1 MRRIHYSALFA
12 LIALSATTLFN
23 SCCSDKDDSTV
34 KDNPVVEVTS
44 ISITDA
50 EGTVLSEIDM
60 YQDSTFQFKVDV
72 QPANA
77 TDKSVT
83 YSSDNENVAA
93 ITPSGLITAGA
104 IGTANITVAT
114 KEKKISTS
122 LLVRVVLSE
131 INIYQDST
139 FQLKV
144 DVRLTDAIDKNV
156 TYSSDN
162 EDVASVNSTGMITAS
177 NIGTANITVATDD
190 GNFSANILVHVL
202 GNYARITRSLTDEG
216 RAAQAVDLG
225 LPSGTLWAD
234 RNIGA
239 SSESELGQWFY
250 WGDVFQPE
258 DSVFTEDHYKT
269 LPAYKANADI
279 AHTRFDMATL
289 LWGGEWQ
296 LPTKAQI
303 QELINECTFIPE
315 NGGYRATSNSDPSK
329 SIFLPFTANCD
340 YRGWVRG
347 YNNYGWGCYWSSTPE
362 ANNKA
367 DYFYFNEYDVI
378 SLNAGYAPTGRFAG
392 LSVRPVQVPPSE

>member
-34 KDNPVVEVTS
+34 KDNPVVEVS
-44 ISITDA
+44 SVSITDA

-77 TDKSVT
+77 TDKSLT
-83 YSSDNENVAA
+83 YTSDKEEVATVSS
-93 ITPSGLITAGA
+93 SGVITAGA
-104 IGTANITVAT
+104 IGTANIKVAT
-114 KEKKISTS
+114 KDGKISAS
-122 LLVRVVLSE
+122 LLVRVH
-131 INIYQDST
+131 D
-139 FQLKV
+139 
-144 DVRLTDAIDKNV
+144 
-156 TYSSDN
+156 
-162 EDVASVNSTGMITAS
+162 
-177 NIGTANITVATDD
+177 
-190 GNFSANILVHVL
+190 
-202 GNYARITRSLTDEG
+202 NYARITRSLTDEG

-258 DSVFTEDHYKT
+258 DSVFTEDKYKT

-289 LWGGEWQ
+289 RWGGEWQ

-303 QELINECTFIPE
+303 QELINGCTFIPE
-315 NGGYRATSNSDPSK
+315 DGGYRATSNSDPTK

-340 YRGWVRG
+340 NRGWVRG
-347 YNNYGWGCYWSSTPE
+347 YNTHDWGCYWSSTPE
-362 ANNKA
+362 TNNKA
-367 DYFYFNEYDVI
+367 DYFYFNQFDVI
-378 SLNAGYAPTGRFAG
+378 SLNAGYAPTDRFAG

>member
-12 LIALSATTLFN
+12 LIALSTTTLFN
-23 SCCSDKDDSTV
+23 SCCNDKDDSTV

-44 ISITDA
+44 VSITDA

-83 YSSDNENVAA
+83 YSSDNESVAA

-114 KEKKISTS
+114 KDKKISTS

-144 DVRLTDAIDKNV
+144 DVQLTDAIDKNV

-162 EDVASVNSTGMITAS
+162 EDVASVNSTGMITAG

-190 GNFSANILVHVL
+190 GKFSANILVHVL
-202 GNYARITRSLTDEG
+202 GNYARITLSLTDEG

-258 DSVFTEDHYKT
+258 DSVFTEDKYKT

-279 AHTRFDMATL
+279 AHTRFDIATL

-296 LPTKAQI
+296 LPTKEQI
-303 QELINECTFIPE
+303 QELIDGCTLIPE
-315 NGGYRATSNSDPSK
+315 NGGYRATSISDPTK
-329 SIFLPFTANCD
+329 SILLPYTANCD
-340 YRGWVRG
+340 HRGWVRE
-347 YNNYGWGCYWSSTPE
+347 YNNHNWGFYWSSTPYSNE
-362 ANNKA
+362 KANSIYLNQPA
-367 DYFYFNEYDVI
+367 SI
-378 SLNAGYAPTGRFAG
+378 SSINPLVRYVGA
-392 LSVRPVQVPPSE
+392 SVRPVQVPPSE

>member
-12 LIALSATTLFN
+12 LIALSATTLLN
-23 SCCSDKDDSTV
+23 SCCCDKDDSTV

-72 QPANA
+72 QPTNA

-83 YSSDNENVAA
+83 YTSDNESVASV
-93 ITPSGLITAGA
+93 TPVGLITAGA
-104 IGTANITVAT
+104 IGTANIKVAT
-114 KEKKISTS
+114 KDGKISS
-122 LLVRVVLSE
+122 DLLVRVVLSE

-144 DVRLTDAIDKNV
+144 DVQLTNATDKTV
-156 TYSSDN
+156 TYTSDN
-162 EDVASVNSTGMITAS
+162 EDVATVSSTGMITAG
-177 NIGTANITVATDD
+177 NIGTANIKVATND

-202 GNYARITRSLTDEG
+202 GNYTRITRSLTDEG

-250 WGDVFQPE
+250 WGDVLQPE
-258 DSVFTEDHYKT
+258 DNIFTEEQYKT
-269 LPAYKANADI
+269 LPAYNANADI
-279 AHTRFDMATL
+279 AHTRFDIATL
-289 LWGGEWQ
+289 RWGGEWQ

-303 QELINECTFIPE
+303 QELIDGCILIPE
-315 NGGYRATSNSDPSK
+315 NGGYRATSNSDPTK
-329 SIFLPFTANCD
+329 SILLPYTANCD
-340 YRGWVRG
+340 HRGWVRE
-347 YNNYGWGCYWSSTPE
+347 YNNHNWGFYWSSTPYSNEE
-362 ANNKA
+362 ANHI
-367 DYFYFNEYDVI
+367 Y
-378 SLNAGYAPTGRFAG
+378 LNQPASIFSINPLVRYIGA
-392 LSVRPVQVPPSE
+392 SVRPVQVPPSE

>member
-23 SCCSDKDDSTV
+23 SCCCDKDDSTV
-34 KDNPVVEVTS
+34 KDNPVVEVS
-44 ISITDA
+44 SVSITDA

-83 YSSDNENVAA
+83 YSSDNESVAA

-114 KEKKISTS
+114 KDKKISTS

-144 DVRLTDAIDKNV
+144 DVQLTDAIDKNV

-162 EDVASVNSTGMITAS
+162 EDVASVNSTGMITAG

-190 GNFSANILVHVL
+190 GKFSANILVHVL

-239 SSESELGQWFY
+239 SSESE
-250 WGDVFQPE
+250 
-258 DSVFTEDHYKT
+258 
-269 LPAYKANADI
+269 
-279 AHTRFDMATL
+279 
-289 LWGGEWQ
+289 
-296 LPTKAQI
+296 
-303 QELINECTFIPE
+303 
-315 NGGYRATSNSDPSK
+315 
-329 SIFLPFTANCD
+329 
-340 YRGWVRG
+340 
-347 YNNYGWGCYWSSTPE
+347 
-362 ANNKA
+362 
-367 DYFYFNEYDVI
+367 
-378 SLNAGYAPTGRFAG
+378 
-392 LSVRPVQVPPSE
+392 

>member
-1 MRRIHYSALFA
+1 MRRIHYCALFA
-12 LIALSATTLFN
+12 LIALSATTLLN
-23 SCCSDKDDSTV
+23 SCCCDKDDSTV

-72 QPANA
+72 QPTNA

-83 YSSDNENVAA
+83 YTSDNESVASV
-93 ITPSGLITAGA
+93 TPVGLITAGA
-104 IGTANITVAT
+104 IGTANIKVAT
-114 KEKKISTS
+114 KDGKISS
-122 LLVRVVLSE
+122 DLLVRVVLSK

-144 DVRLTDAIDKNV
+144 DVQLTNATDKTV
-156 TYSSDN
+156 TYTSDN
-162 EDVASVNSTGMITAS
+162 EDVATVSSTGMITAG
-177 NIGTANITVATDD
+177 NIGTANIKVATND

-250 WGDVFQPE
+250 WGDILQPE
-258 DSVFTEDHYKT
+258 NNIFTEEQYKT
-269 LPAYKANADI
+269 LPAYNANADI
-279 AHTRFDMATL
+279 AHTRFDIATL
-289 LWGGEWQ
+289 RWGGEWQ
-296 LPTKAQI
+296 LPTKEQI
-303 QELINECTFIPE
+303 QELIDGCILIPE
-315 NGGYRATSNSDPSK
+315 NGGYRATSKSDPTK
-329 SIFLPFTANCD
+329 SILLPYTFNCD
-340 YRGWVRG
+340 DRGWIRELSNHKFS
-347 YNNYGWGCYWSSTPE
+347 YYWSSTPYSNEE
-362 ANNKA
+362 ANHI
-367 DYFYFNEYDVI
+367 Y
-378 SLNAGYAPTGRFAG
+378 LNQPASIFSINPLVRYIGA
-392 LSVRPVQVPPSE
+392 SVRPVQVPPSE

>member
-12 LIALSATTLFN
+12 LIALSATTLLN
-23 SCCSDKDDSTV
+23 SCCCDKDDSTV

-60 YQDSTFQFKVDV
+60 YQDSTFQIKVDV
-72 QPANA
+72 QPTNA
-77 TDKSVT
+77 TDKSLT
-83 YSSDNENVAA
+83 YTSDNENVAA

-144 DVRLTDAIDKNV
+144 DVQLTDAIDKTV
-156 TYSSDN
+156 TYTSDN
-162 EDVASVNSTGMITAS
+162 EDVASVNSTGMITAG

-258 DSVFTEDHYKT
+258 DSVFTEDKYKT
-269 LPAYKANADI
+269 LGAYKANADI

-303 QELINECTFIPE
+303 QELINGCTFIPE
-315 NGGYRATSNSDPSK
+315 NGGYRATSKSDPTK
-329 SIFLPFTANCD
+329 SILLPYTANCD
-340 YRGWVRG
+340 HRGWVRG

-378 SLNAGYAPTGRFAG
+378 SLNAGYAPTDRFAG
-392 LSVRPVQVPPSE
+392 ISVRPVQVPPSE

>member
-12 LIALSATTLFN
+12 LIALPTTTLFN
-23 SCCSDKDDSTV
+23 SCCCDKDDSTV
-34 KDNPVVEVTS
+34 KDNPVVEVS
-44 ISITDA
+44 SVSITDA

-83 YSSDNENVAA
+83 YSSDKEEVA
-93 ITPSGLITAGA
+93 TVSSSGVITAGA
-104 IGTANITVAT
+104 IGTANIKVAT
-114 KEKKISTS
+114 KDGKISAS
-122 LLVRVVLSE
+122 LLVRV
-131 INIYQDST
+131 
-139 FQLKV
+139 
-144 DVRLTDAIDKNV
+144 
-156 TYSSDN
+156 
-162 EDVASVNSTGMITAS
+162 
-177 NIGTANITVATDD
+177 
-190 GNFSANILVHVL
+190 H

-258 DSVFTEDHYKT
+258 DSVFTEDKYKT

-289 LWGGEWQ
+289 RWGGEWQ
-296 LPTKAQI
+296 LPTKEQI
-303 QELINECTFIPE
+303 LELISECTLTTE
-315 NGGYRATSNSDPSK
+315 NGGCRATSKSDPTK
-329 SIFLPFTANCD
+329 SILLPYTANCD
-340 YRGWVRG
+340 HRGWVRG

-362 ANNKA
+362 TNNKA

-378 SLNAGYAPTGRFAG
+378 SLNAGHAPTVRFAG
-392 LSVRPVQVPPSE
+392 ISVRPVQVPPSE

>member
-23 SCCSDKDDSTV
+23 SCCCDKDDSTV
-34 KDNPVVEVTS
+34 KDNPVVEVS
-44 ISITDA
+44 SVSITDA
-50 EGTVLSEIDM
+50 KGTVLSEIDM

-77 TDKSVT
+77 TDKSLT
-83 YSSDNENVAA
+83 YSSDKEEVA
-93 ITPSGLITAGA
+93 TVSSSGVITAGA
-104 IGTANITVAT
+104 IGTANIKVAT
-114 KEKKISTS
+114 KDKKISAS

-144 DVRLTDAIDKNV
+144 DVQLTDAIDKTV
-156 TYSSDN
+156 TYMSDN
-162 EDVASVNSTGMITAS
+162 ESVASVSSTGVITPG

-202 GNYARITRSLTDEG
+202 DNYAHITRSLTDEG

-258 DSVFTEDHYKT
+258 DSVFTEDKYKT
-269 LPAYKANADI
+269 LGAYKANADI

-303 QELINECTFIPE
+303 QELINGCTFIPE
-315 NGGYRATSNSDPSK
+315 NGGYRATSKSDPTK
-329 SIFLPFTANCD
+329 SILLPYTANCD
-340 YRGWVRG
+340 HRGWVRG

-378 SLNAGYAPTGRFAG
+378 SLNAGYAPTDRFAG
-392 LSVRPVQVPPSE
+392 ISVRPVQVPPSE